1 MLAKTFLGT
10 AMVVSAAFLASA
22 SQAASPSSSSMKLSQ
37 AECDTLW
44 NQANPSKG
52 PTITMSQAQPFVSD
66 FKSVDTDN
74 DGTIDLTEFNKGC
87 TNGFVKSSGSSGSS
101 SGSSGS
107 SGSSSSGSSK

>member
-10 AMVVSAAFLASA
+10 AIVVSAAFLAGA
-22 SQAASPSSSSMKLSQ
+22 SQAASPSTKLSQ

-52 PTITMSQAQPFVSD
+52 PTISMSQAQPYVSD

-74 DGTIDLTEFNKGC
+74 DGTISLSEFNAGC
-87 TNGFVKSSGSSGSS
+87 NKGFVKSSGSSGSS
-101 SGSSGS
+101 SGT
-107 SGSSSSGSSK
+107 SGSSSSSGTGKY